1 MLSKPKPR
9 LLCAWE
15 QGSNLGHLSNLRL
28 PIEIALQL
36 GYEVFVA
43 ARELSRAPEVLGSLP
58 VTYLQAPFKQN
69 VVPADHRA
77 FQSYTHLILRQCF
90 STPVELEMLVRAWR
104 GLFDVVRPDVVMF
117 EHAPT
122 ALVASHAY
130 GFKKVLVGSG
140 FTVPPVEEG
149 QAGPFL
155 PFITTPRSADVMA
168 ALHADDALL
177 LALINTALARVCVPQ
192 LPSLARIYAQA
203 DQQFLMT
210 LPQLD
215 QFGERS
221 GQHYLGVGPT
231 SAQPAPSWPPG
242 SGPKVYGYL
251 QHIPSLEKLL
261 QDLLAAGVCAL
272 LLVRNV
278 PPELKR
284 AYTSD
289 QMHFSDTLVDLNQV
303 AKDADWVI
311 NHANTTTATVFVKAG
326 IPQLLIPRHQEQ
338 LFVALRVVNHGG
350 AVLAYQDQPGFAK
363 EINALMT
370 KTRYRECAVQL
381 QVQCVAAGSK
391 DAADFIRQSFH
402 ALLPRS

>member
-1 MLSKPKPR
+1 MLSKSKPR
-9 LLCAWE
+9 LLCVWE
-15 QGSNLGHLSNLRL
+15 QGSNAGHLSNLRL

-36 GYEVFVA
+36 GHDVFVA
-43 ARELSRAPEVLGSLP
+43 ARELNRAPEVLGGLP

-69 VVPADHRA
+69 VMPADHRA

-90 STPVELEMLVRAWR
+90 STPIELEMLARAWR
-104 GLFDVVRPDVVMF
+104 GLFDLVQPDVVLY

-130 GFKKVLVGSG
+130 RFKKVLVGSG
-140 FTVPPVEEG
+140 FMVPPVEEG

-168 ALHADDALL
+168 ALQADDALL
-177 LALINTALARVCVPQ
+177 LALINTALANMGVPQ
-192 LPSLARIYAQA
+192 LPSLARIYTQA
-203 DQQFLMT
+203 DQRFLNS

-215 QFGERS
+215 HFGERL
-221 GQHYLGVGPT
+221 GQTYLGVGSPG
-231 SAQPAPSWPPG
+231 AQPAPHWPPG
-242 SGPKVYGYL
+242 TGPKVYGYL
-251 QHIPSLEKLL
+251 QDIPSLGKLL
-261 QDLLAAGVCAL
+261 QDLLAAKVCAL
-272 LLVRNV
+272 LVVRNL

-303 AKDADWVI
+303 ASKAAWAI
-311 NHANTTTATVFVKAG
+311 NHANINTATVFVKAG

-338 LFVALRVVNHGG
+338 LFVALRLVDQGS

-370 KTRYRECAVQL
+370 NTRYHECAAQL
-381 QVQCVAAGSK
+381 QAQCVAAGSK
-391 DAADFIRQSFH
+391 DAADFIRQSFN
-402 ALLPRS
+402 ALLPHI